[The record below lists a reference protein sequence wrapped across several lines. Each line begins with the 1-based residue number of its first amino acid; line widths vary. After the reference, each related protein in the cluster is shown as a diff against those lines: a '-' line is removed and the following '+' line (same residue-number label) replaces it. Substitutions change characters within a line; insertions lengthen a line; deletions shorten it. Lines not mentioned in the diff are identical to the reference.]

1 MKFFKNFL
9 IKIISNIYIFLLN
22 KNKIPNLILNFN
34 IKINETNNTFYHQEG
49 IFKTDNNF
57 KIPIYSNYRYS
68 VKKGW
73 KIFDGLNKLETLSS
87 KKLLTNSEE
96 IFFKEAVGNRQIN
109 KSISE
114 INEVAL
120 GASKKN
126 EDFFFHN
133 PLNINTPILKPN
145 LIDIKNKFYIEYY
158 SHQKKLNFLNK
169 TGILKIDNNSQL
181 LEIGFDENAMSTFA
195 FEKLGL
201 NVTAID
207 NHYNLNS
214 NKEIYNPALIAN
226 CQFYKSNII
235 FKYSDITK
243 NTDFDDCSFDIIYSA
258 SVLEHIQDIRKAFRE
273 CFRILKPGGIMMHS
287 YHPLFS
293 YNGGHSLCTSDSPWG
308 HILLNKSEF
317 RNYLRKYRKYESNT
331 AISWLDNALCYENT
345 QKHVQLKCLETG
357 FNILNWSNSSINR
370 RHLNDLTKNIIQEC
384 LIIND
389 NITLE
394 DLLTENI
401 YFIAQKPR

>member
-1 MKFFKNFL
+1 MKFFKNFF
-9 IKIISNIYIFLLN
+9 IKVISNIFIFLLN

-34 IKINETNNTFYHQEG
+34 IKINATNNTFYHQEG

-68 VKKGW
+68 IKKGW
-73 KIFDGLNKLETLSS
+73 KIFDGLNKLETLSI

-96 IFFKEAVGNRQIN
+96 TFLKEAVGNRQIN

-120 GASKKN
+120 RASKKN
-126 EDFFFHN
+126 EDLFFHN
-133 PLNINTPILKPN
+133 PYNVNSPILKPN
-145 LIDIKNKFYIEYY
+145 LIDIKNKFYIE
-158 SHQKKLNFLNK
+158 
-169 TGILKIDNNSQL
+169 
-181 LEIGFDENAMSTFA
+181 
-195 FEKLGL
+195 
-201 NVTAID
+201 
-207 NHYNLNS
+207 
-214 NKEIYNPALIAN
+214 
-226 CQFYKSNII
+226 
-235 FKYSDITK
+235 
-243 NTDFDDCSFDIIYSA
+243 
-258 SVLEHIQDIRKAFRE
+258 
-273 CFRILKPGGIMMHS
+273 
-287 YHPLFS
+287 
-293 YNGGHSLCTSDSPWG
+293 NGGHSLCTSDSPWG

-317 RNYLRKYRKYESNT
+317 RNYLKKYRKYEFNT
-331 AISWLDNALCYENT
+331 AISWLDNALYYENT

-357 FNILNWSNSSINR
+357 FNILNWYNSSVNR

-401 YFIAQKPR
+401 YFIAQKPQ